1 MEGTSMSVE
10 ELQTIDKELA
20 TKALEPFYPF
30 IEEKDVNVGTPCN
43 SIYTMWVN
51 AMEDD
56 NGVITIWTDI
66 LDHFYDGKSIVVTII
81 LTKKKLHDILYS
93 EN

>member
-1 MEGTSMSVE
+1 MEGTIMSVE
-10 ELQTIDKELA
+10 ELQTIDNELA

-30 IEEKDVNVGTPCN
+30 IEEKDANVGTPCN
-43 SIYTMWVN
+43 SIYTMWIN

-56 NGVITIWTDI
+56 NGGITVWTDS
-66 LDHFYDGKSIVVTII
+66 LDHFYDGKPIIVTNI
-81 LTKKKLHDILYS
+81 LTKKKLHDILHS

>member
-1 MEGTSMSVE
+1 MEGTIMSVE

-30 IEEKDVNVGTPCN
+30 IEEKDANVETPCN
-43 SIYTMWVN
+43 SIYTMWIN

-56 NGVITIWTDI
+56 NGVITIWTDS
-66 LDHFYDGKSIVVTII
+66 LNHFYDGKPIVVTNMLTQQQIHGI
-81 LTKKKLHDILYS
+81 LTK